1 MNRAQRKILAEE
13 TLIILQNGFYAI
25 ENKKIDFGYEQ
36 IEAKQKSIH
45 YESEQLDKIVADTK
59 VEAAHETIFEVTN
72 EASLG
77 AILRLHNE
85 GNVMC
90 LNFASAKNPGGGFL
104 NGSLAQEESLA
115 VASSLYLCQKENFGF
130 YEKHR
135 KLKTNLYTDDI
146 IFSPNVPFFRND
158 DGELLK
164 KPVLASVVTAA
175 AVNYGAVE
183 KNEKRRVSKIPDIMR
198 RRIEKVLAISA
209 LHGND
214 TLILGAWGCGVFRN
228 DPAVIAKLF
237 KEVLETTFKNQ
248 FKKVVFAIYA
258 NNDRYIAPFRKEF
271 EL

>member
-13 TLIILQNGFYAI
+13 TLIILHNGFYMMDD
-25 ENKKIDFGYEQ
+25 KKIDFGYEQ
-36 IEAKQKSIH
+36 IEAKQKSIY
-45 YESEQLDKIVADTK
+45 YESEQLDKIVANTK
-59 VEAAHETIFEVTN
+59 VEGTHETVFEVTD
-72 EASLG
+72 ETSLA
-77 AILRLHNE
+77 AILRLHDE
-85 GNVMC
+85 GSVMC

-115 VASSLYLCQKENFGF
+115 AASSLYLCQKENFGF

-135 KLKTNLYTDDI
+135 ALKTNLYTDDI

-158 DGELLK
+158 AGELLE

-175 AVNYGAVE
+175 AANYGAV
-183 KNEKRRVSKIPDIMR
+183 KKTEKRMVSQIPDIMR
-198 RRIEKVLAISA
+198 RRIEKVLAVSVA
-209 LHGND
+209 HGND

-237 KEVLETTFKNQ
+237 KEVLETSFKNQ

-258 NNDRYIAPFRKEF
+258 NNERYIAPFRQEF
-271 EL
+271 ES

>member
-1 MNRAQRKILAEE
+1 MNRKQRKIQAEE
-13 TLIILQNGFYAI
+13 TLIILQNGFYML
-25 ENKKIDFGYEQ
+25 EGKKVDFGYEQ
-36 IEAKQKSIH
+36 IEAKQKSIY
-45 YESEQLDKIVADTK
+45 YESEQLDKILADIK
-59 VEAAHETIFEVTN
+59 VEETHETEFEVT
-72 EASLG
+72 EETSLG
-77 AILRLHNE
+77 AILRLHDK

-115 VASSLYLCQKENFGF
+115 AASSLYLCQKENFEF

-135 KLKTNLYTDDI
+135 ALKTNLYTDDI

-158 DGELLK
+158 EGKLLK
-164 KPVLASVVTAA
+164 KPVLTSVITAA
-175 AVNYGAVE
+175 AVNYGAVKKTE
-183 KNEKRRVSKIPDIMR
+183 RSKVAEIPDIMR
-198 RRIEKVLAISA
+198 RRIEKVLVVSVF
-209 LHGND
+209 HGND

-258 NNDRYIAPFRKEF
+258 NNDRYIAPFRQEF
-271 EL
+271 ES